1 MSRKVLAV
9 IFWVL
14 VILAPLALTAVALVG
29 LPAGTEQVPM
39 QVGFDGRV
47 NRWGSPS
54 EWWLVGGILAGVN
67 ALLAL
72 CFRFND
78 ALWSVGLVHGVKNP
92 RSGRIIYMIVALFIV
107 AVTAWIFWFLM
118 SKI

>member
-1 MSRKVLAV
+1 MGRKVLAV
-9 IFWVL
+9 VFWAL

-39 QVGFDGRV
+39 QVGFDGHV

-72 CFRFND
+72 CFRFNN

-118 SKI
+118 SKM